1 MGYGGMPLPSMGMP
15 AYPQQ
20 AGPPQVAIAQAYPV
34 VEGQGHGQV
43 AYGQPPSPYGQP
55 QYPPQY
61 NGYGAAAP
69 PPQYNNGYGGQPQRI
84 VVEERRGNGMN
95 PGMAVL
101 GGFILGDMIG
111 GGF

>member
-1 MGYGGMPLPSMGMP
+1 L
-15 AYPQQ
+15 
-20 AGPPQVAIAQAYPV
+20 
-34 VEGQGHGQV
+34 EGQGHRQV
-43 AYGQPPSPYGQP
+43 AYGQPPSPYGGQPYGQPQYQPPPYGGQP

-84 VVEERRGNGMN
+84 IVEERRGGGMN
-95 PGMAVL
+95 PGMAML
-101 GGFILGDMIG
+101 GGFIVGDMIG